1 MYGPP
6 AYAPPPTLRRRP
18 EARGSVALP
27 LVGLALVAVGGFAMP
42 FFGADQWQSSNEV
55 VRDAGVW
62 GVVGG
67 EFLVL
72 VPAALL
78 AFAGTLDSVVFRVFY
93 TVAGVLCVLAAAVV
107 ELAAGGLASHQGYDL
122 PTASIGVSI
131 IVALVLLGWFVGFAF
146 LRGLALR
153 IVSGLLLLGTMAG
166 QAALASLGRYFPDEI
181 VVGFEIAAVGYLLCA
196 VGCFVGPRYVFRP

>member
-6 AYAPPPTLRRRP
+6 AYAPPPMLRRRP
-18 EARGSVALP
+18 QARASVALP

-42 FFGADQWQSSNEV
+42 FFGADQWQSTNDA

-78 AFAGTLDSVVFRVFY
+78 AFAGTLDSVVFRIFY
-93 TVAGVLCVLAAAVV
+93 TIIGVLCVLGGAIV
-107 ELAAGGLASHQGYDL
+107 ELAAGGVASHQGYDL
-122 PTASIGVSI
+122 PSASIGVSI
-131 IVALVLLGWFVGFAF
+131 IVALVLLAWFVGFAF

-153 IVSGLLLLGTMAG
+153 VVAGLLLLGTVAVHV
-166 QAALASLGRYFPDEI
+166 AAARFAQYFPDEI
-181 VVGFEIAAVGYLLCA
+181 VIGFEIAAVGYLLCA
-196 VGCFVGPRYVFRP
+196 VGCFVGPRYVLRP